1 MGEEWSGG
9 GGVVHAERRGS
20 AAHHPRCQIPGSQ
33 YRRLA
38 QTHTCHKH
46 THTHTHTHTDSDRKR
61 DHTTPNTSTHK
72 VSHKTSHPHCSHTY
86 THTHTQIHTHT
97 QHTPT
102 TNTPHTQHTHTHT
115 HTHTPTHKHTHPHTV
130 AKGERGHPTRTR
142 TRVYRVPNMRSER
155 HTKEPGSMAWQPESI
170 FNRSDDHIVTLPS
183 PSGSRPMRFTY
194 TDIPHAYTNHAPPI
208 QSTPH
213 TSASP
218 IY

>member
-72 VSHKTSHPHCSHTY
+72 VSHKTSHPHP
-86 THTHTQIHTHT
+86 THS
-97 QHTPT
+97 
-102 TNTPHTQHTHTHT
+102 HTHTHT
-115 HTHTPTHKHTHPHTV
+115 HTHTLSLSHTHTHTHTQV
-130 AKGERGHPTRTR
+130 EERGYPKDL
-142 TRVYRVPNMRSER
+142 PFPEQ
-155 HTKEPGSMAWQPESI
+155 AWDSWVAAATWRRGRGRAVVGCLRG
-170 FNRSDDHIVTLPS
+170 FS
-183 PSGSRPMRFTY
+183 PAGR
-194 TDIPHAYTNHAPPI
+194 D
-208 QSTPH
+208 
-213 TSASP
+213 
-218 IY
+218 